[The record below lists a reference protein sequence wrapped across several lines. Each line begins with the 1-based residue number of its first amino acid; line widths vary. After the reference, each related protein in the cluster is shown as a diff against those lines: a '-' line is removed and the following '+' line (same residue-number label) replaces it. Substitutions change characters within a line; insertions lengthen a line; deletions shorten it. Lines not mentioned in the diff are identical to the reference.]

1 MTVVQRQDMG
11 RFKQPDSID
20 AAVTWER
27 RLFEPIEVPEQ
38 TLRWM
43 AVRRAGIEKYM
54 PEGTGKSVV
63 SLRDLSDA
71 EFSRLVAADADRPDS
86 PPIAL
91 SGSSREM
98 YCMLRSNPPR
108 FAVYQMP
115 KFGIGESLTGGDL
128 SIEGMASEVDL
139 TAEKFD
145 PGSRNK
151 VMLLWSMIG
160 VIQGVRQP
168 ILGFVR
174 EGRENGL
181 LYSIEPRTDSLEE
194 HVARA
199 YGKQFG
205 LEQQEQMGG
214 KLADLF
220 VRTASKNIIARGAC
234 RKGTICVGDTGDLY
248 FKGGVIFQASESPQ
262 LGMNFMITAL
272 GRTHFRDMEADGT
285 FPPVM
290 QKAFL
295 EKVEK
300 AGLLDLGVA
309 GDTTMKEFLRYEAE
323 RRRKDLPRSAT
334 NPAGLA
340 RQAPGDQTGR

>member
-1 MTVVQRQDMG
+1 E
-11 RFKQPDSID
+11 S
-20 AAVTWER
+20 
-27 RLFEPIEVPEQ
+27 

-86 PPIAL
+86 PPVAL

-98 YCMLRSNPPR
+98 YRMLRSNPPR

-128 SIEGMASEVDL
+128 SIEGMASDVDL

-181 LYSIEPRTDSLEE
+181 LYSIEPRTESLGE
-194 HVARA
+194 HIGLA
-199 YGKQFG
+199 YGQKFG
-205 LEQQEQMGG
+205 EEPQRHMGE

-220 VRTASKNIIARGAC
+220 VRTANKNIIPRGAC
-234 RKGTICVGDTGDLY
+234 RRDTICVGDTGELY
-248 FKGGVIFQASESPQ
+248 FKGGVVFQASESPQ
-262 LGMNFMITAL
+262 LGMNFMIFNL
-272 GRTHFRDMEADGT
+272 GRTHFRDLEKDGF
-285 FPPVM
+285 FPPAM
-290 QKAFL
+290 QRAFL
-295 EKVEK
+295 EKVDK
-300 AGLLDLGVA
+300 AGLLDVGVA
-309 GDTTMKEFLRYEAE
+309 GDTLLPEFRRYEAA
-323 RRRKDLPRSAT
+323 RRRMELPPT
-334 NPAGLA
+334 KPP
-340 RQAPGDQTGR
+340 Q